1 MDHTPSLLTDS
12 YEQDAQVQLTAW
24 RARITSGPNLWDRTT
39 RGVQQRINRAIPEK
53 VHTVITATIEQMT
66 RGILSGSG
74 LTTPAP
80 LLDASLAQREAKV
93 LEKIALYRTTA
104 TAEGG
109 VAGAGGFLMAAA
121 DFPILISLKIKLLF
135 DIAALYG
142 HSGRDFRE
150 RLYILAIFQLAF
162 SSPVHRKEV
171 FATMTAWDARDVGTL
186 DQFDWRRF
194 QQEYRDYIDLAKLAQ
209 MLPLIGAPVGM
220 IVNYRLLDRLGETAI
235 NAYRLRW
242 FEERE
247 AAAASRAITENLTKP
262 EAPDP
267 RRPRR

>member
-1 MDHTPSLLTDS
+1 MTHAAPPFPDS
-12 YEQDAQVQLTAW
+12 YEQGVQVELAAW
-24 RARITSGPNLWDRTT
+24 RARILSGPNLWDRTT

-53 VHTVITATIEQMT
+53 VHAVITATIEQMT
-66 RGILSGSG
+66 RGILTGSD

-80 LLDASLAQREAKV
+80 LPGASLAQREAQV

-109 VAGAGGFLMAAA
+109 IAGAGGFLLAAA
-121 DFPILISLKIKLLF
+121 DFPVLIGLKIKLLF

-142 HSGRDFRE
+142 HSGKDFRE

-171 FATMTAWDARDVGTL
+171 FASMAAWDARAVGTL
-186 DQFDWRRF
+186 DDFDWRRF

-220 IVNYRLLDRLGETAI
+220 IVNYRLLDRLGETAM
-235 NAYRLRW
+235 NAYRMRW
-242 FEERE
+242 FEGR
-247 AAAASRAITENLTKP
+247 
-262 EAPDP
+262 
-267 RRPRR
+267 